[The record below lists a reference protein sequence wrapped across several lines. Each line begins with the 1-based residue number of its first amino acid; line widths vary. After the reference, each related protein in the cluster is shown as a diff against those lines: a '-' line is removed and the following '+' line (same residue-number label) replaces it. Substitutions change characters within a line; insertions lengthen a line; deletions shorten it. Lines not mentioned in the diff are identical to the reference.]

1 MQLAYPLELF
11 RHDFARHV
19 EFLKNCTV
27 EHVPLYFMLARAQRE
42 QFFGAGASLSQM
54 VEIFPR
60 QVAEIRSHGLK
71 IEVIYAGGEMA
82 TTVLDS
88 PIQQSEF
95 KRLCRV
101 CTEQS
106 IRVIGLM
113 LPNPD
118 RAQATDTWM
127 DNLVRGYQWL
137 AKAAAAYDL
146 KICSHNTMGS
156 GRRFYTPEDFEELLA
171 RIDRDNCGLLFCF
184 GNFALAELDV
194 PEMIWR
200 FRDYIFAVHLRQVQ
214 GSFGQDHEETQ
225 FHNGIVD
232 LPACLQALQKIG
244 CQGILHPEHFPRFS
258 TALSS
263 DQRDLW
269 QLELE
274 PDGPTLAWTLGYVRG
289 LMNTVL

>member
-1 MQLAYPLELF
+1 MELAYPLELF
-11 RHDFARHV
+11 RQDFARHV
-19 EFLKNCTV
+19 GFLKNCTV
-27 EHVPLYFMLARAQRE
+27 EHVPLYFMLGRAERE
-42 QFFGAGASLSQM
+42 QFFGADASLPQM
-54 VEIFPR
+54 VAIFQH
-60 QVAEIRSHGLK
+60 QVAEIRSQGLK
-71 IEVIYAGGEMA
+71 IDVIYAGGKMA

-88 PIQQSEF
+88 PVQQSEF
-95 KRLCRV
+95 QRLCQV
-101 CTEQS
+101 CAEQS
-106 IRVIGLM
+106 IRVIGLT

-118 RAQATDTWM
+118 RAEATDAWM
-127 DNLVRGYQWL
+127 DNLVTGYQWL
-137 AKAAAAYDL
+137 ADAAAAYDL
-146 KICSHNTMGS
+146 RICSHNTMGY
-156 GRRFYTPEDFEELLA
+156 GVRFYTPEDFEELLE

-184 GNFALAELDV
+184 GSFALAELDV

-244 CQGILHPEHFPRFS
+244 YQGILHPEHFPKFS
-258 TALSS
+258 TALPS

-269 QLELE
+269 KLELE